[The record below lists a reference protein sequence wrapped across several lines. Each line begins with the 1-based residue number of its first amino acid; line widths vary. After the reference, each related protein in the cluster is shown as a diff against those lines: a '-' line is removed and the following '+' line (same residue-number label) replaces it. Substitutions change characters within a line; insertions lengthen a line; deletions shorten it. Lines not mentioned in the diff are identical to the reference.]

1 MSNMHTLHLRIFSTD
16 LVLIVESDYYD
27 GYHYLW
33 NLYKNLGYDI
43 GECIASSEHENLDNL
58 QDCLRD
64 FCKYVDDEYLRDC
77 EEIKQSIALI
87 LNE

>member
-1 MSNMHTLHLRIFSTD
+1 
-16 LVLIVESDYYD
+16 LIVESEYYD
-27 GYHYLW
+27 SYHYFW
-33 NLYKNLGYDI
+33 NLHRNLGGYDI
-43 GECIASSEHENLDNL
+43 AECVASSEHENFDNL
-58 QDCLRD
+58 EDCLRD